1 MKKGISPNRI
11 VFSNSIKNEQDIHY
25 AAKKN
30 VILTTADTIDEI
42 KKLNEIAPN
51 NMKILWRIAIKE
63 DNPEKLATVFSGK
76 FGDDIINLNEA
87 EEKFKMIKSM
97 GVNLEGIHFHCGSG
111 QHGSSSFNKAVN
123 LARKCIE
130 IGRKLGHN
138 METLDVGGGF
148 PGGNLNKATVD
159 ALKSTYNDPLGYRV
173 IAEPGRYFSSSSCNL
188 AVRVIG
194 KRMKNNKPCYHVN
207 DSLYHSFNC
216 VLMDGI
222 SFDNKKDVFYSKWE
236 NGNKEENQKL
246 AISES
251 KFENSTLFGM
261 TCDGMDIISKNIEL
275 PDLNIG
281 DWIVIGGMGSYTY
294 GVKSLFNGMRSTEK
308 IYSFG
313 KESKNEVELLYKKFK
328 L

>member
-1 MKKGISPNRI
+1 LI
-11 VFSNSIKNEQDIHY
+11 
-25 AAKKN
+25 
-30 VILTTADTIDEI
+30 T
-42 KKLNEIAPN
+42 
-51 NMKILWRIAIKE
+51 
-63 DNPEKLATVFSGK
+63 
-76 FGDDIINLNEA
+76 
-87 EEKFKMIKSM
+87 
-97 GVNLEGIHFHCGSG
+97 
-111 QHGSSSFNKAVN
+111 
-123 LARKCIE
+123 
-130 IGRKLGHN
+130 
-138 METLDVGGGF
+138 
-148 PGGNLNKATVD
+148 
-159 ALKSTYNDPLGYRV
+159 
-173 IAEPGRYFSSSSCNL
+173 
-188 AVRVIG
+188 
-194 KRMKNNKPCYHVN
+194 
-207 DSLYHSFNC
+207 
-216 VLMDGI
+216 
-222 SFDNKKDVFYSKWE
+222 KKDVFYSKWE